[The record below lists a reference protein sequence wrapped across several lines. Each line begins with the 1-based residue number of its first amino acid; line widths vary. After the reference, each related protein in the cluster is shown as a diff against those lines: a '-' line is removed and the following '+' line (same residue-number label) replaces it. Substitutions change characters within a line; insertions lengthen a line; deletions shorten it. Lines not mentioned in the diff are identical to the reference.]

1 MYDVIIL
8 HYILYMYVMMDPYK
22 ICIGIIG
29 GPQFMLNYSLIRRT
43 SVESARNL
51 TPEKS
56 EGGHKA

>member
-8 HYILYMYVMMDPYK
+8 HYILCNDGYK
-22 ICIGIIG
+22 GIIG

-43 SVESARNL
+43 FVESARNL